1 MIPSSHSG
9 LQRQPGGGAALLP
22 HPLPVHDDLPALPL
36 ERLHPVLCSHAGG
49 VPLGLLGPQGE
60 PHGRNPVRSGD
71 VLRSWNS
78 ESPPSSVHL
87 LSWKPLPSSSS
98 GVMHYYGTFES
109 QDDDLMES
117 LNVMEIVKCNG
128 ILKWQTLGIN
138 EPLNH
143 GIPPH

>member
-1 MIPSSHSG
+1 
-9 LQRQPGGGAALLP
+9 
-22 HPLPVHDDLPALPL
+22 
-36 ERLHPVLCSHAGG
+36 
-49 VPLGLLGPQGE
+49 
-60 PHGRNPVRSGD
+60 
-71 VLRSWNS
+71 
-78 ESPPSSVHL
+78 
-87 LSWKPLPSSSS
+87 
-98 GVMHYYGTFES
+98 MHYYGTFES